1 LENLVGSETVRGIAA
16 EMRANAFGKKTLVDG
31 RIHALTYYEGPCT
44 GNIGNQWLFSEC
56 VLSSPFHLSIECCQ
70 VSSVFLSITFT
81 HELGRGRE
89 ETWGSTP

>member
-31 RIHALTYYEGPCT
+31 RIHALTYYEGPQGILEISGCFL
-44 GNIGNQWLFSEC
+44 NAVKCRSSV
-56 VLSSPFHLSIECCQ
+56 VLS
-70 VSSVFLSITFT
+70 VTFT

-89 ETWGSTP
+89 ETWVSTP